1 MCWVKI
7 TKCRFSP
14 LSYSLG
20 LPPAMKYVQSLICLF
35 SKFYYSIFKIEFPDF
50 MKISGDNLR
59 MQKEEITPLKGLGT
73 GGGGGLL
80 RHSSI
85 LLPTIVLSIKRK
97 GLAFSGWLCVTTA
110 PALLQGFSLLDCLE
124 TSKALF

>member
-85 LLPTIVLSIKRK
+85 LLPSFFFFFFPYSTRE
-97 GLAFSGWLCVTTA
+97 AFEVTK
-110 PALLQGFSLLDCLE
+110 LILV
-124 TSKALF
+124 

>member
-1 MCWVKI
+1 
-7 TKCRFSP
+7 
-14 LSYSLG
+14 
-20 LPPAMKYVQSLICLF
+20 
-35 SKFYYSIFKIEFPDF
+35 

-85 LLPTIVLSIKRK
+85 LLPSFFFFFFPYSTRE
-97 GLAFSGWLCVTTA
+97 AFEVTK
-110 PALLQGFSLLDCLE
+110 LILV
-124 TSKALF
+124 